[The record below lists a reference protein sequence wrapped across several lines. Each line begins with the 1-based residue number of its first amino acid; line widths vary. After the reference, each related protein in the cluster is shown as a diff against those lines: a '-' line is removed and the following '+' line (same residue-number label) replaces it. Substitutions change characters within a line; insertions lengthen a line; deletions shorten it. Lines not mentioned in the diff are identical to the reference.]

1 MADKYGLS
9 KDAIAR
15 KAKAQHWD
23 KDRATVSDKAATL
36 VIQKT
41 ARAVASNAAKL
52 EQAKSLALDWV
63 IAVLQSLPP
72 GNTGSRIR
80 QAWTDSKGKYN
91 AIDLNMQDVIS
102 AISKLETC
110 EAPAETETMKRAR
123 EILGGVKNAID

>member
-1 MADKYGLS
+1 M
-9 KDAIAR
+9 
-15 KAKAQHWD
+15 
-23 KDRATVSDKAATL
+23 SDKAATL

-41 ARAVASNAAKL
+41 AKAVASNAAKL

-91 AIDLNMQDVIS
+91 AIDLNMSDVIN
-102 AISKLETC
+102 AIAKLESGEP
-110 EAPAETETMKRAR
+110 EAESEALKRAR
-123 EILGGVKNAID
+123 EILGGVKSAID